1 MKAYS
6 LVQFSTPEKA
16 FKLIDMPL
24 RAPAPGEVGIRVTAF
39 GINFADIMA
48 RQGLYRECPP
58 LPCVIGYDVEGEVT
72 EIGDNVTEFNP
83 GDRVFALTRFGGY
96 AEHVTVPSIAVGHL
110 TDDAPIGVGCGLAV
124 HGITAYHGLLHAQ
137 TLLPGEKVLVHAAAG
152 GLGIAFIQI
161 ALWKKCEVIGIAG
174 GNAKVEL
181 LKSLGVDHI
190 IDHHKGDYFE
200 YVHKYLNGKVDVILD
215 NVGGA
220 SFKKGKKI
228 LAPGGR
234 LVTLGAAALS
244 GKRGKLNLIKLG
256 LGFGFFSPISYLGKS
271 QSLIGINMLRLADH
285 RPDIIAEEFK
295 GVEKLYREGVIN
307 PHIGKIFPHEELP
320 EAHAFVESRKSI
332 GKVVIKW

>member
-6 LVQFSTPEKA
+6 LIQFTSPEKA

-24 RAPAPGEVGIRVTAF
+24 RTPGPGEVGIRVTSF

-72 EIGDNVTEFNP
+72 EIGEHVTEFNP
-83 GDRVFALTRFGGY
+83 GDKVFALTRFGGY
-96 AEHVTVPSIAVGHL
+96 AEHITVPSIAVGHL
-110 TDDAPIGVGCGLAV
+110 PEDAPLGAGCGLAV

-137 TLLPGEKVLVHAAAG
+137 TLMPGEKVLVHAAAG
-152 GLGIAFIQI
+152 GLGITFIQI
-161 ALWKKCEVIGIAG
+161 ALWKKCEVIGVAG
-174 GNAKVEL
+174 GHAKVEL

-190 IDHHKGDYFE
+190 VDHHKGDYVE

-220 SFKKGKKI
+220 SIKKGKKI

-244 GKRGKLNLIKLG
+244 GRRGKLNLIKLG
-256 LGFGFFSPISYLGKS
+256 LSFGFFSPISYLGKS

-285 RPDIIAEEFK
+285 RPDIIAEEYK

-307 PHIGKIFPHEELP
+307 PHIGKIFHHTELAQ
-320 EAHAFVESRKSI
+320 AHAFVEARKSI
-332 GKVVIKW
+332 GKIVVQW

>member
-6 LVQFSTPEKA
+6 LVKFGEPKEA
-16 FKLIDMPL
+16 FRLIDQPL
-24 RAPAPGEVGIRVTAF
+24 RTPGSGELGIRVSAF
-39 GINFADIMA
+39 GLNFADIMA

-58 LPCVIGYDVEGEVT
+58 LPCVIGYDVEGEIT
-72 EIGDNVTEFNP
+72 EVGENVTDFQV

-96 AEHVTVPSIAVGHL
+96 AQHVTVPSIAVGHL
-110 TDDAPIGVGCGLAV
+110 PQDAPLGAGCGLAV
-124 HGITAYHGLLHAQ
+124 HGITAFHGLMHAQ

-152 GLGIAFIQI
+152 GLGIIFIQM
-161 ALWKKCEVIGIAG
+161 ALWKKCEVIAVAG
-174 GNAKVEL
+174 GHAKVEV

-190 IDHHKGDYFE
+190 IDHHKGDYVA
-200 YVHKYLNGKVDVILD
+200 YVHKYLGGKVDVILD

-220 SFKKGKKI
+220 SIKKGKSI

-256 LGFGFFSPISYLGKS
+256 VGFGFFSPISYLGKS

-295 GVEKLYREGVIN
+295 GVEKLYHDGVIN
-307 PHIGKIFPHEELP
+307 PHIGKVFDHQQLA

>member
-6 LVQFSTPEKA
+6 LVKFSEPKEA
-16 FKLIDMPL
+16 FRLIDQPL
-24 RAPAPGEVGIRVTAF
+24 RQPAAGEVGIRVTAF

-58 LPCVIGYDVEGEVT
+58 LPCVIGYDVEGEIAEVG
-72 EIGDNVTEFNP
+72 ENVTGFQV

-96 AEHVTVPSIAVGHL
+96 AQHVTVPSIAVGHL
-110 TDDAPIGVGCGLAV
+110 PEDAPLGAGCGLAV

-152 GLGIAFIQI
+152 GLGITFIQI
-161 ALWKKCEVIGIAG
+161 ALWKKCEVIGVVG
-174 GNAKVEL
+174 GHAKVEL

-190 IDHHKGDYFE
+190 VDHHKGDYVE
-200 YVHKYLNGKVDVILD
+200 YVHKYLGGKVDVILD

-220 SFKKGKKI
+220 SIKKGKSI

-244 GKRGKLNLIKLG
+244 GKRGKLNMIKLG

-295 GVEKLYREGVIN
+295 GVEKLYHEGVLN
-307 PHIGKIFPHEELP
+307 PHIGKIFPHEQLP
-320 EAHAFVESRKSI
+320 DAHAFVEGRKSI
-332 GKVVIKW
+332 GKIIVKW

>member
-6 LVQFSTPEKA
+6 LVQFSSPETA

-24 RAPAPGEVGIRVTAF
+24 RIPGPGEVGIRVTAF

-58 LPCVIGYDVEGEVT
+58 LPCVIGYDVEGVIS
-72 EIGDNVTEFNP
+72 EIGENVTEFNP
-83 GDRVFALTRFGGY
+83 GERVFALTRFGGY
-96 AEHVTVPSIAVGHL
+96 AEHITVPSIAVGHL
-110 TDDAPIGVGCGLAV
+110 PEDAPTGVGCGLAV

-152 GLGIAFIQI
+152 GLGITFIQI
-161 ALWKKCEVIGIAG
+161 ALWKKCEVIGVAG
-174 GNAKVEL
+174 GHAKVEL

-190 IDHHKGDYFE
+190 IDHHKGDYVE
-200 YVHKYLNGKVDVILD
+200 YIHKYLNGKVDVILD

-220 SFKKGKKI
+220 SIKKGKKI

-244 GKRGKLNLIKLG
+244 GKRGKWNMIKLG

-320 EAHAFVESRKSI
+320 QAHAFVESRKSI
-332 GKVVIKW
+332 GKVVLKW